1 MAALAEERS
10 EPVAEDVLDLQ
21 RAAGNRAVT
30 LAVQR
35 DKKGPVD
42 SLGMPLDR
50 AGLPTRGPDVR
61 AELRGRLP
69 GLLAALTEAQL
80 DQWQQVVDHAYF
92 SRALRTKE
100 YDLDYGTLGPQTGF
114 QGPRPPTHAYYG
126 ELWSQTQEYKTRK
139 RELDA
144 AKARRKAPPATPLTV
159 DPRLLFA
166 DDVHE
171 EPKWDV
177 KAEMTFRE
185 WAIAEVA
192 KTPITIDTAPSA
204 SWYEA
209 LGQWPITVRNT
220 KGFITAENLRHQ
232 YPAEY
237 RAWVSHRKE
246 ITELDKAL
254 HMIRDAIIEMKAE
267 HQERS
272 DINARKIGFGLV
284 RHISEAVGSGSAPYP
299 TIKIWDQP
307 DILCDKAILSFN
319 KGEFELAV
327 TLMSMAETTTAD
339 AIKKYTAYE
348 GRVQSGAGRMVKALE
363 VLKVAGTI
371 AAGVASGGLGLTGAA
386 LAAGGYEA
394 AQEGAARA
402 SEMYYGQRKSFDLAG
417 LVTKAGV
424 TTVMTLMGG
433 SLQGKFEKALK
444 LRFDKL
450 GMGNSWFAERA
461 TSAVASAGSSVYMTA
476 TEAVIRNIA
485 EGKALPTSASA
496 FADMVVDNAVKDVG
510 MDFAL
515 SGLNKRAAQQYH
527 NWKAGRG
534 ANAPAAPALPT
545 TAGVGPKGTAGA
557 PDPAKTVKASEEAP
571 RHMPEQ
577 AVRSLLN
584 EGGGWERLKGELETG
599 TGLGANMAPAE
610 RRALMDRFES
620 HREML
625 ARNAGSVFGGEVVV
639 SDSATGGRDIE
650 VRFSGPDGPQHLTQ
664 AQEYLDAKSP
674 GWSEQTNVKLT
685 APPAPE
691 SSRSPRTERVVQA
704 LEYRLTDAARSLA
717 SGFVPIYE
725 RWGALRTPEA
735 RFEAML
741 AVVNKQLVA
750 AGAPPLMPN
759 FLHRPRPEQF
769 GALEFKVWEL
779 NINRDLLSHRDPSP
793 ADFAAACDTLAHEAR
808 HALQWFRMARINPQG
823 VGDSIDPQALK
834 AAREA
839 NQGLRRAER
848 LEPGQLKFQQAQE
861 HYESVYG
868 TGSAD
873 RARIYAEKKV
883 RVAERDAAYD
893 ALQQAIATLPINDPQ
908 RRAAEQRYKEA
919 LAQADRVHE
928 QYEYLPEEIDA
939 RRHGHTVA
947 TAVQQQIRTLQTAR
961 TGARDVYARFRTAEA
976 AALQPRP
983 RDTLEQ
989 RKAAREEAFRRY
1001 EAASAIVQRLEDKIT
1016 AKAPK
1021 VP

>member
-1 MAALAEERS
+1 
-10 EPVAEDVLDLQ
+10 
-21 RAAGNRAVT
+21 
-30 LAVQR
+30 
-35 DKKGPVD
+35 
-42 SLGMPLDR
+42 
-50 AGLPTRGPDVR
+50 
-61 AELRGRLP
+61 
-69 GLLAALTEAQL
+69 
-80 DQWQQVVDHAYF
+80 
-92 SRALRTKE
+92 
-100 YDLDYGTLGPQTGF
+100 
-114 QGPRPPTHAYYG
+114 
-126 ELWSQTQEYKTRK
+126 
-139 RELDA
+139 
-144 AKARRKAPPATPLTV
+144 
-159 DPRLLFA
+159 
-166 DDVHE
+166 
-171 EPKWDV
+171 
-177 KAEMTFRE
+177 
-185 WAIAEVA
+185 
-192 KTPITIDTAPSA
+192 
-204 SWYEA
+204 
-209 LGQWPITVRNT
+209 
-220 KGFITAENLRHQ
+220 
-232 YPAEY
+232 
-237 RAWVSHRKE
+237 
-246 ITELDKAL
+246 
-254 HMIRDAIIEMKAE
+254 
-267 HQERS
+267 
-272 DINARKIGFGLV
+272 
-284 RHISEAVGSGSAPYP
+284 
-299 TIKIWDQP
+299 
-307 DILCDKAILSFN
+307 
-319 KGEFELAV
+319 
-327 TLMSMAETTTAD
+327 
-339 AIKKYTAYE
+339 
-348 GRVQSGAGRMVKALE
+348 
-363 VLKVAGTI
+363 
-371 AAGVASGGLGLTGAA
+371 
-386 LAAGGYEA
+386 
-394 AQEGAARA
+394 
-402 SEMYYGQRKSFDLAG
+402 
-417 LVTKAGV
+417 
-424 TTVMTLMGG
+424 
-433 SLQGKFEKALK
+433 
-444 LRFDKL
+444 
-450 GMGNSWFAERA
+450 
-461 TSAVASAGSSVYMTA
+461 
-476 TEAVIRNIA
+476 
-485 EGKALPTSASA
+485 
-496 FADMVVDNAVKDVG
+496 
-510 MDFAL
+510 
-515 SGLNKRAAQQYH
+515 
-527 NWKAGRG
+527 
-534 ANAPAAPALPT
+534 
-545 TAGVGPKGTAGA
+545 
-557 PDPAKTVKASEEAP
+557 
-571 RHMPEQ
+571 MPEQ

-808 HALQWFRMARINPQG
+808 HALQWFRMARVNPQG

-848 LEPGQLKFQQAQE
+848 LEPGQLKYQQAQE
-861 HYESVYG
+861 HYQSVYG

-939 RRHGHTVA
+939 RRHGQTVA
-947 TAVQQQIRTLQTAR
+947 VGR
-961 TGARDVYARFRTAEA
+961 A
-976 AALQPRP
+976 AADPHAADGPHRRSRRVRPLPDGGGGRAPTQAPGHPR
-983 RDTLEQ
+983 
-989 RKAAREEAFRRY
+989 AAKSR
-1001 EAASAIVQRLEDKIT
+1001 T
-1016 AKAPK
+1016 
-1021 VP
+1021 